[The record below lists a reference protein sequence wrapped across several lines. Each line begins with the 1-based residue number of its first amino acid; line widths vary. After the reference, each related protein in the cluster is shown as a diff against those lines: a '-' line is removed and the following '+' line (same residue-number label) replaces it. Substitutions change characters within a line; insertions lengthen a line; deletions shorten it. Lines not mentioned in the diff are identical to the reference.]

1 MIELR
6 VGGKIEL
13 VLDANPSTG
22 YLWEVATPDITVVKQ
37 DGEAQF
43 KPDSKAIGTGGK
55 MTFHFEA
62 VAPGEEILRL
72 IYHRPFEQDVPPLR
86 TIEVYILVR
95 QRRLASSGRFGI
107 RGCACAPLGGARQW

>member
-22 YLWEVATPDITVVKQ
+22 YLWDVATADITVVRQ
-37 DGEAQF
+37 DGEPQF
-43 KPDSKAIGTGGK
+43 KPDSKDIGSGGK

-62 VAPGEEILRL
+62 VAPGEEVLRL

-86 TIEVYILVR
+86 TVEVYILVR
-95 QRRLASSGRFGI
+95 
-107 RGCACAPLGGARQW
+107 